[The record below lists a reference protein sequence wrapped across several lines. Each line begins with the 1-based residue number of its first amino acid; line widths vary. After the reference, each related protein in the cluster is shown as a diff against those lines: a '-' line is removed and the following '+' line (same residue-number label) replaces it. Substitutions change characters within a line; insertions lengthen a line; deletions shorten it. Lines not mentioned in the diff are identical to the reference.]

1 MAQIMITARRLL
13 AAAGTAAAVAGS
25 AYADGLWLEKFAS
38 TATDGTNPTGAPTQ
52 GGGVYTRL
60 ESIGCPKG
68 ETRQVTGRLTI
79 PATGWYE
86 FQVQNAAS
94 PLVVINGVKVY
105 QAVNG
110 QSWDWT
116 ATGTRH
122 YYEAD
127 KAYPL
132 FIQVGP
138 STFDENYFGL
148 KWRHAAEEADV
159 EAATW
164 EAIPDSC
171 LSQPGGDAA
180 QHVTVATD
188 GTFGDWRLD
197 DFNVYADG
205 ATSAGAAYV
214 HGTTESFD
222 LRLVGAGTDRTGFVP
237 ADTTNGFVHFSR
249 TVDRRCDFVFEALI
263 ANPKQPW
270 VSKTVD
276 GKSKD
281 AYDVVGL
288 MVRGGSGAN
297 AKSLSLMLAGGGNRK
312 PFVSWRA
319 KDGGAVLSS
328 ASENWEGKASR
339 PIRFRIERRRQKLTC
354 YIDGEQAQVWDG
366 TQNVREFRVGD
377 WTELHVGL
385 ALSSYNFPKTGAAF
399 IQDVS
404 LTTRQRDGVCVII
417 R

>member
-1 MAQIMITARRLL
+1 M
-13 AAAGTAAAVAGS
+13 
-25 AYADGLWLEKFAS
+25 
-38 TATDGTNPTGAPTQ
+38 
-52 GGGVYTRL
+52 
-60 ESIGCPKG
+60 
-68 ETRQVTGRLTI
+68 
-79 PATGWYE
+79 
-86 FQVQNAAS
+86 QNAAS
-94 PLVVINGVKVY
+94 PLVVIDGVKVHHA
-105 QAVNG
+105 QNG
-110 QSWDWT
+110 QSWGWD
-116 ATGTRH
+116 ATGVRH
-122 YYEAD
+122 FYEEG

-132 FIQVGP
+132 FIQVGQ

-148 KWRHAAEEADV
+148 KWRHASEEADV
-159 EAATW
+159 EAAAW
-164 EAIPDSC
+164 EEIPVAC

-180 QHVTVATD
+180 QHVTVATG

-197 DFNVYADG
+197 DFNVYEDG

-214 HGTTESFD
+214 HGTPEAFD

-237 ADTTNGFVHFSR
+237 ADTANGFVHFSR
-249 TVDRRCDFVFEALI
+249 PVDRRCDFVFEALI

-270 VSKTVD
+270 ASKTVD

-288 MVRGGSGAN
+288 MVRGGSEAN
-297 AKSLSLMLAGGGNRK
+297 AKNLSLLLAGGGNRK

-319 KDGGAVLSS
+319 ADGGTVLSN
-328 ASENWEGKASR
+328 ASEDWVGGSPR

-354 YIDGEQAQVWDG
+354 YIDGEQAGIWDG
-366 TQNVREFRVGD
+366 TQTVREFRVGD
-377 WTELHVGL
+377 WTELQVGL

-404 LTTRQRDGVCVII
+404 LTTRQRDGVCVIL